1 MLPRVLVDARMT
13 VREEDWER
21 LAQCTEP
28 ARPEQEEPYSEDD
41 LIAALEGFS
50 GLIRLGNVI
59 PDLTRRVFAELPD
72 LRIAG
77 VRGDRF
83 GTGVDMEAA
92 AEHGVK
98 LVDTDNI
105 ASSQPVAEWDLA
117 LMLMCLNN
125 AGEVYR
131 QMMAGTERWANS
143 GGEGFVTGE
152 LTGRKVGL
160 VGCGHIG
167 QRLIQLL
174 EPVHV
179 DLKVHDPYI
188 SEALAAEMGIVRGE
202 LDEVLRHAD
211 VLVVQVP
218 HTPRTEKMI
227 GARELELLGDG
238 RIIINCSRGKVLDQ
252 EAVIAK
258 LKEGTLIAGLDVF
271 WTEPLEKESPLRS
284 LPNAFISP
292 HIAWCDPAAQGRYF
306 GTMVVEFE
314 RFFRGEP
321 LQYELTQ
328 RMVDIRNGVI

>member
-1 MLPRVLVDARMT
+1 MPRILVDVRMT
-13 VREEDWER
+13 VRDENWER
-21 LAQCTEP
+21 LARCVEP
-28 ARPEQEEPYSEDD
+28 VRPEREEPYSEDE

-50 GLIRLGNVI
+50 GLIRLGGVI
-59 PDLTRRVFAELPD
+59 PALTRRVFAELPD

-83 GTGVDMEAA
+83 GTDVDLEAA
-92 AEHGVK
+92 GEHGVHV
-98 LVDTDNI
+98 VDTDNI
-105 ASSQPVAEWDLA
+105 ASSQPVAEYDLA

-125 AGEVYR
+125 AGAVCR
-131 QMMAGTERWANS
+131 QMMAGTEKWAQTP
-143 GGEGFVTGE
+143 GEGFVTGE
-152 LTGRKVGL
+152 LTGCKVGL

-167 QRLIQLL
+167 QRLIELL
-174 EPVHV
+174 EPFHV
-179 DLKVHDPYI
+179 DLMVSDPYI
-188 SEALAAEMGIVRGE
+188 SDALAAALGIVRGE
-202 LDEVLRHAD
+202 LDDVLRHAD
-211 VLVVQVP
+211 ILVVQVP

-238 RIIINCSRGKVLDQ
+238 RIIVNCSRGKVLDQ
-252 EAVIAK
+252 EAVIEK
-258 LKEGTLIAGLDVF
+258 LKAGTLIAGLDVF
-271 WTEPLEKESPLRS
+271 WTEPLEKESVLRS